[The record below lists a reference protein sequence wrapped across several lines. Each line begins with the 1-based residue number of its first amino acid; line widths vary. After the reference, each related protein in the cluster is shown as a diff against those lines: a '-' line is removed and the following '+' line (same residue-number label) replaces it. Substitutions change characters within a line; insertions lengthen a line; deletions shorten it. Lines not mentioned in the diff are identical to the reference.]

1 MALSP
6 VQPLPVR
13 PRLGS
18 LPLSSPSRM
27 SCREPGESLRSPSG
41 DLCVGGRSA
50 RVKGWRWGRA
60 GGGICL
66 GEQLLDGGEGL
77 ALNRGPQL
85 GFHNDTSGEQA
96 ESSAVQMG
104 KLRRRLLQSLRR
116 EGPPISHPGPFIF
129 PRKPL
134 WPRSWSALAAVLRV
148 YETAMEGS
156 GHLAVGTVLLLTHQR
171 DPSPTSAAGRSA
183 PLGRLSAL
191 PCSRAWER
199 LIFSTWPLF
208 PAWRELGGQGREEGS
223 QG

>member
-27 SCREPGESLRSPSG
+27 SCREPGESQEPIWWPMCRGEASQGQGLG
-41 DLCVGGRSA
+41 VGG
-50 RVKGWRWGRA
+50 A

-66 GEQLLDGGEGL
+66 GEQLLGRGEGL
-77 ALNRGPQL
+77 VLNRGPQL

-116 EGPPISHPGPFIF
+116 EGRPISHPGPFIF

-156 GHLAVGTVLLLTHQR
+156 GHLAVGAILLLTHQR
-171 DPSPTSAAGRSA
+171 PLPHLSCWKECSAGAPVCPSLLTC
-183 PLGRLSAL
+183 LGKAH
-191 PCSRAWER
+191 
-199 LIFSTWPLF
+199 F
-208 PAWRELGGQGREEGS
+208 
-223 QG
+223 